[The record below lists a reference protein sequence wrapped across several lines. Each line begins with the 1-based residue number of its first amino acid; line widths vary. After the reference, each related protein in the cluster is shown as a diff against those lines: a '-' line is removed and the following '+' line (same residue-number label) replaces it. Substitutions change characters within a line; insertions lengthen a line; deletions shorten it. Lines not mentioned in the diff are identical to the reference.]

1 MKEIHKPRMSASM
14 ALVTDE
20 NGNVVPH
27 PNVST
32 QELSALNGFI
42 VGSGTVQTQ
51 LNSKKGYVDYSTSQY
66 LVGSDSYAPVGTQTV
81 TAPYDCMVAIR
92 ISHSKQSTS
101 DSTHYANGY
110 INIDGFYVGNIS
122 CHVTGQDEVG
132 NQKYAGNT
140 VFLPVKSGQ
149 TIGVDVGDATAVNIV
164 AFKWK

>member
-66 LVGSDSYAPVGTQTV
+66 LAGSDSYAPVGTQTV

-92 ISHSKQSTS
+92 ISYLKQSSS
-101 DSTHYANGY
+101 DTTHYASGY
-110 INIDGFYVGNIS
+110 INIDGFYVGNIT
-122 CHVTGQDEVG
+122 CHVGDGSSG
-132 NQKYAGNT
+132 NAAYAGNT

-149 TIGVDVGDATAVNIV
+149 TIRVNVGNATSVNIV

>member
-1 MKEIHKPRMSASM
+1 MKEIHKPRMSANM

-20 NGNVVPH
+20 NGNVAPH

-51 LNSKKGYVDYSTSQY
+51 LNSKKGYVDYSTGQF
-66 LVGSDSYAPVGTQTV
+66 LVGSNSASLAGTQTV

-92 ISHSKQSTS
+92 INYLKQSSS
-101 DSTHYANGY
+101 DTTHCASGF
-110 INIDGFYVGNIS
+110 INIDGFYVGNIT
-122 CHVTGQDEVG
+122 CHVGDGSSG
-132 NQKYAGNT
+132 NAAYAGNT

-149 TIGVDVGDATAVNIV
+149 TIEVEVSDATSVNIV